1 MKISLKRTPEQIELV
16 KAMASK
22 NRDVAYEAQVALA
35 QFLGPV
41 LAEVINNAPVLSNL
55 FTTLQ
60 FNAEDNPSIP
70 LDLYYDITD
79 EDYIQVYS
87 QQVAGGLPTNQVLP
101 TTSEMKI
108 TTYTLDS
115 ALSFDKRYAAKSR
128 MDVVSKTFTRM
139 AQEILFKQER
149 TSGNLILTSLANAET
164 NGKKHVQR
172 ANATGRFLLQDM
184 NELLTLSRRV
194 FTSFTA
200 GTPANGVSGMG
211 ITDLMISPEVEE
223 ELRAMAYNPINTKG
237 GLYTDGTKGGSQ
249 ESNSGNV
256 GITAPDSVRVG
267 LFNGAGI
274 PSFYGVNL
282 LVFNEFGLGKKFNT
296 VFDTVASTTQWLKAD
311 GGYVGTNTSTGNDFD
326 GAKDELLL
334 GINRNRESLIRAVA
348 IDSENGSEFSLI
360 ADDQYSIR
368 QGKIGYFGSLEEGRM
383 VLDTRAL
390 FGKIIKRVA

>member
-35 QFLGPV
+35 AFLGPV

-55 FTTLQ
+55 FSPLS

-79 EDYIQVYS
+79 EDYITIYS

-108 TTYTLDS
+108 TTYRLDS

-139 AQEILFKQER
+139 AQEILAKQER
-149 TSGNLILTSLANAET
+149 TSGNLILSSLAAAST

-172 ANATGRFLLQDM
+172 ANAVGRFLLQDM

-194 FTSFTA
+194 FTSFTG
-200 GTPANGVSGMG
+200 GTMPTGQAGMG
-211 ITDLMISPEVEE
+211 VTDLMISPEVEE

-237 GLYTDGTKGGSQ
+237 VAGS
-249 ESNSGNV
+249 SGV
-256 GITAPDSVRVG
+256 SAIVDSGITAPESVRAG
-267 LFNGAGI
+267 LFNGGGV
-274 PSFYGVNL
+274 STFYGVNL
-282 LVFNEFGLGKKFNT
+282 MVFNEFGLTRKFNT
-296 VFDTVASTTQWLKAD
+296 IFDTVADTTSYQTASTSGLNAA
-311 GGYVGTNTSTGNDFD
+311 FD
-326 GAKDELLL
+326 GTKDELIL
-334 GINRNRESLIRAVA
+334 GINRNRESLIRAIAV
-348 IDSENGSEFSLI
+348 DSETGSEFSLV

-368 QGKIGYFGSLEEGRM
+368 QNKIGYFGSLEEGRM
-383 VLDTRAL
+383 VLDNRAL
-390 FGKIIKRVA
+390 FGKILRWTA